1 MNCIR
6 REEMTAR
13 ETSKKALYASTAL
26 TVLLSLQI
34 NTTIAQEADNEI
46 AVDNRNTTD
55 VVVVTARK
63 REELLQETPLS
74 ITAFSAEGLE
84 RANIKSIVDIADFS
98 PGFSFASAFGL
109 WPTG

>member
-1 MNCIR
+1 
-6 REEMTAR
+6 MTAR

-63 REELLQETPLS
+63 RE
-74 ITAFSAEGLE
+74 
-84 RANIKSIVDIADFS
+84 
-98 PGFSFASAFGL
+98 
-109 WPTG
+109 

>member
-1 MNCIR
+1 
-6 REEMTAR
+6 MTAR

-63 REELLQETPLS
+63 REELLQETPQVPMVQPDREEILY
-74 ITAFSAEGLE
+74 
-84 RANIKSIVDIADFS
+84 
-98 PGFSFASAFGL
+98 SFPQPQFLVHQLLKPHGQSYL
-109 WPTG
+109 TG